1 MADMFFAGIPLE
13 GSGARPLDADLYGA
27 EQQGVDAENISATGN
42 LNIGNV
48 IRYDEHAQRFWN
60 GGVAGD
66 ARSDLAALPEM
77 NNNALLSSVATANG
91 VTPNNQTAGNAP
103 DAGAVSYA
111 NGASQTPGSTGNF
124 ETAAVQP
131 GSSQTVNTTGAT
143 SETNGTPAQTSTS
156 QTETTHYTDTSHSG
170 DGSSTT
176 YNTTNT
182 YNSSTANTAY
192 TQENYT
198 QNNYYGGSHTVIVGP
213 HDNTVTITNNGGGG
227 HSGGGDIFNTI
238 NNITSNETN
247 SVTTLINQTINNI
260 HSSNDSSILNILNN
274 TLNNITIID
283 GGGEGS
289 HGGQTGS
296 QCAPPLVGE
305 LPQIIDTLLNQ
316 TVNITNTLENNGLS
330 SLNTV
335 AGNVINSVDSNLT
348 NIVDKGAGLL
358 QNTLNVVDDSVH
370 TLTGALTGIAST
382 AGTTL
387 DPVLTNTTN
396 LLNNFNVDN
405 IIGSI
410 TANGA
415 NITNSVTAPVTSV
428 TANITDI
435 ANHAIDVTANL
446 TNNGLNLSHDALLN
460 IGNISVGNILSGN
473 TTGLLQNVTV
483 DLPIAN
489 NILNGNSLTAIHDI
503 TANLPVVNTILDG
516 NGLGV
521 VAGVGDIANTITTNL
536 SSGLNVENL
545 GAIVSTPV
553 TTDIS
558 NAVNTVVAVAN
569 PVTAPVITALSD
581 ITSNPTFA
589 DIAHTAQSDLGAVL
603 TAPVATDVSNAV
615 NAVAAA
621 ASPAVNTV
629 QAVVSGDTAHVTAPV
644 AATLSD
650 IASNPAVAD
659 ITHTAQS
666 DIGAVLTT
674 PVTTDVANAVNIV
687 AAATSPVTDTAQAIA
702 SGDINPVTAPVTAA
716 LGDITSNPTVTDIT
730 HTAQSDVS
738 AALTTPVTTDVSNVV
753 NTVAAATNPITD
765 AMQTIASGDT
775 APVTAPVA
783 AVAGELANT
792 ITSDVGA
799 LGTVIAPVTSGATET
814 VANTAANALSTAS
827 NTADAAT
834 TTIIGAAQ
842 PVGDTASTT
851 LTSLGNDLHTINTV
865 DIAPPVAATV
875 PVASSL
881 LSNVAAETTN
891 AAATTTTDTHDA
903 LTNLASL
910 AHADT
915 AVPPVDAGV
924 LFTGGAAGSL
934 STSTP
939 APAATHDTA
948 IDHATHHGL
957 L

>member
-1 MADMFFAGIPLE
+1 VNLSITLEQPSKKLALFGSADRHL
-13 GSGARPLDADLYGA
+13 RLLRDAF
-27 EQQGVDAENISATGN
+27 GVQVVNRE
-42 LNIGNV
+42 
-48 IRYDEHAQRFWN
+48 DELR
-60 GGVAGD
+60 VAGETD
-66 ARSDLAALPEM
+66 QVAKAAKVLDQLQRKLRKQDWLTTQEVEQAIGLASGIDQAPAGERIETFAKGQAVKAKTQGQAKYLAAI
-77 NNNALLSSVATANG
+77 G
-91 VTPNNQTAGNAP
+91 
-103 DAGAVSYA
+103 
-111 NGASQTPGSTGNF
+111 
-124 ETAAVQP
+124 
-131 GSSQTVNTTGAT
+131 
-143 SETNGTPAQTSTS
+143 
-156 QTETTHYTDTSHSG
+156 
-170 DGSSTT
+170 
-176 YNTTNT
+176 
-182 YNSSTANTAY
+182 
-192 TQENYT
+192 ENDLT
-198 QNNYYGGSHTVIVGP
+198 ICCGP
-213 HDNTVTITNNGGGG
+213 
-227 HSGGGDIFNTI
+227 
-238 NNITSNETN
+238 
-247 SVTTLINQTINNI
+247 
-260 HSSNDSSILNILNN
+260 
-274 TLNNITIID
+274 
-283 GGGEGS
+283 
-289 HGGQTGS
+289 
-296 QCAPPLVGE
+296 
-305 LPQIIDTLLNQ
+305 
-316 TVNITNTLENNGLS
+316 
-330 SLNTV
+330 
-335 AGNVINSVDSNLT
+335 
-348 NIVDKGAGLL
+348 
-358 QNTLNVVDDSVH
+358 
-370 TLTGALTGIAST
+370 
-382 AGTTL
+382 AGTGKTYL
-387 DPVLTNTTN
+387 
-396 LLNNFNVDN
+396 
-405 IIGSI
+405 
-410 TANGA
+410 
-415 NITNSVTAPVTSV
+415 
-428 TANITDI
+428 
-435 ANHAIDVTANL
+435 
-446 TNNGLNLSHDALLN
+446 
-460 IGNISVGNILSGN
+460 
-473 TTGLLQNVTV
+473 
-483 DLPIAN
+483 
-489 NILNGNSLTAIHDI
+489 
-503 TANLPVVNTILDG
+503 
-516 NGLGV
+516 
-521 VAGVGDIANTITTNL
+521 
-536 SSGLNVENL
+536 
-545 GAIVSTPV
+545 
-553 TTDIS
+553 
-558 NAVNTVVAVAN
+558 
-569 PVTAPVITALSD
+569 
-581 ITSNPTFA
+581 
-589 DIAHTAQSDLGAVL
+589 
-603 TAPVATDVSNAV
+603 
-615 NAVAAA
+615 AVAAA